1 MYVACPSA
9 VLGPREQNQY
19 AAADAEGSPG
29 RGESGVGALGE
40 GMNTARLHVA
50 VLGKA
55 HLAPVI

>member
-50 VLGKA
+50 VLAGER
-55 HLAPVI
+55 